1 MLQWLVLFDEKM
13 RADGLIP
20 GWKNDY
26 AITAWVHDEIQV
38 ATKEGIENDTGNRLK
53 EMAKEAGQQLKVRSK
68 VEADFTVGTSWA
80 NTH

>member
-1 MLQWLVLFDEKM
+1 MK
-13 RADGLIP
+13 ADGLIP

-53 EMAKEAGQQLKVRSK
+53 EMAKEAGQQLKVRAKSK
-68 VEADFTVGTSWA
+68 QTSPSVQA
-80 NTH
+80 GQIRTDLLSEKSMN